1 MDVGLQPEYEIIN
14 GRQVVKKH
22 VATIHCSNKLSL
34 LERKISNALLFH
46 AFPHLKSQLIHEIK
60 IDELKR
66 LIGSNTRNHKA
77 LKEALRKL
85 ICTVLEWNLLGENIP
100 ELELEGWNASTI
112 LSAVSVQK
120 GIIRYQYS
128 ELIKTLI
135 IDPKIYGKINLTIQ
149 ARFNSSYSLAL
160 YENCSRYRGLPYT
173 KNIEIGVFRK
183 LMGVEDGKY
192 DIFRDFNRRV
202 LNPAISEINTCSDIR
217 VSPEITRMG
226 RTVKSIKF
234 KIEERPI
241 KQRMGKMDSPD
252 ESKKGRKKVKEI
264 SDVNEVKESDVFQ
277 ELKTVH
283 GTEKVDAAL
292 QYVMSRPSYKTGK
305 IKNMVGYVASAIE
318 NDYHDMQTDNKNKQ
332 IEENKAIEKNAQKK
346 QKAQSWLMRKTEYY
360 RFITPEVMN
369 HFSAWDEVTRKTLVL
384 DFMQCI
390 ENAGSNKLA
399 YCQNHFG
406 IVLHYK
412 NMGSN
417 VAYVLAK
424 ITLHDMSSIL
434 FFEDGFSEYVI
445 EKNPMLKEQ
454 VTSFALFVQSDSL

>member
-1 MDVGLQPEYEIIN
+1 MDAGLQPEYEMIN

-46 AFPHLKSQLIHEIK
+46 AFPHLKSQLVHEIK

-66 LIGSNTRNHKA
+66 LIASNTRNHKA

-85 ICTVLEWNLLGENIP
+85 ISTVLEWNLLGDNIP

-112 LSAVSVQK
+112 LSSVSVNK
-120 GIIRYQYS
+120 GVIRYQYS

-149 ARFNSSYSLAL
+149 ARFNSSYALAL

-173 KNIEIGVFRK
+173 KNIDITLFRK
-183 LMGVEDGKY
+183 LMGVEEGKY
-192 DIFRDFNRRV
+192 EIFRDFNRRV

-226 RTVKSIKF
+226 RAVKSIKF

-241 KQRMGKMDSPD
+241 KQRMGKMDSTD
-252 ESKKGRKKVKEI
+252 ENKKNRKKTKEL
-264 SDVNEVKESDVFQ
+264 KESTENKEDVFQ
-277 ELKTVH
+277 DLKVVH
-283 GTEKVDAAL
+283 GEEKVDAAI
-292 QYVMSRPSYKTGK
+292 QYVMTRSAYKAGK
-305 IKNMVGYVASAIE
+305 IKNVVGYVASAIE
-318 NDYHDMQTDNKNKQ
+318 NEYQDLTYHKIK
-332 IEENKAIEKNAQKK
+332 IVEENKTTKK
-346 QKAQSWLMRKTEYY
+346 QTQNWLMRKTDYF
-360 RFITPEVMN
+360 RFITPEVIN
-369 HFSAWDEVTRKTLVL
+369 HFSAWDEVTRKTLVM
-384 DFMQCI
+384 DFMHCI
-390 ENAGSNKLA
+390 ENASMHKLS

-406 IVLHYK
+406 VLQHYK

-424 ITLHDMSSIL
+424 ITLQDMSSIL
-434 FFEDGFSEYVI
+434 FFEDGFSEYVL
-445 EKNPMLKEQ
+445 EKHPILKEQ
-454 VTSFALFVQSDSL
+454 VTSFSLFLQAETV